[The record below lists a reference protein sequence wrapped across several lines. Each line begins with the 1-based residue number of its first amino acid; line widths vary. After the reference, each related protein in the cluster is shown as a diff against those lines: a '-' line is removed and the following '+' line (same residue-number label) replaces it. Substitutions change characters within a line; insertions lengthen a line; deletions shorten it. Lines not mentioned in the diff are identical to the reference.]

1 MNILVDWFS
10 FVYEVADE
18 TEFRGALQAVCH
30 DRRHP
35 SHVLLPVIPRAARR

>member
-1 MNILVDWFS
+1 VNILVDWFS
-10 FVYEVADE
+10 FAYAVAGD
-18 TEFRGALQAVCH
+18 TELRGALQAVYH